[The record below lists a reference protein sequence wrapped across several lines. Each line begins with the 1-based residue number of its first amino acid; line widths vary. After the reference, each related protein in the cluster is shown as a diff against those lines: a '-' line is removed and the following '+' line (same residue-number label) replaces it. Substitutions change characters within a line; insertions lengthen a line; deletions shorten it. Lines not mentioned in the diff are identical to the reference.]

1 MERFFTLGDAKREKR
16 TPQKTENPS
25 PVSVKGLRCGWAAN
39 YFPTVSRSIIVA
51 AVRPR
56 AIAATWLS
64 IGLYGWGEDR
74 HTDDSTPERK
84 LSGH

>member
-25 PVSVKGLRCGWAAN
+25 PVSVKGYRCGWAAN

-51 AVRPR
+51 AGLNFSVRNGKRCAP
-56 AIAATWLS
+56 A
-64 IGLYGWGEDR
+64 
-74 HTDDSTPERK
+74 P
-84 LSGH
+84 